1 MKAIF
6 KSLFAWFM
14 ILAFSIIVSYG
25 FKWTDQGKAFCYIT
39 LSFDIIL
46 ALIAFVSLL
55 VSREDVNIKAIIQ
68 TVDIVWFT
76 LLFICAIWGAA
87 KFFKIDFRFEF
98 LKRLYKFCIQTDEN
112 GHKITTTNTTKQ
124 QHIYKPKQSEYIPRQ
139 FIPTHNDIL

>member
-1 MKAIF
+1 MEEPLYEHFIKYANEILQQEGISKVIPKNLNGCKNNIECNF
-6 KSLFAWFM
+6 K
-14 ILAFSIIVSYG
+14 IT
-25 FKWTDQGKAFCYIT
+25 FK
-39 LSFDIIL
+39 
-46 ALIAFVSLL
+46 
-55 VSREDVNIKAIIQ
+55 NICHDYNISSDFEKNKISTMLTKQ
-68 TVDIVWFT
+68 QF
-76 LLFICAIWGAA
+76 